1 MRENGTSN
9 HQRPCIHVRP
19 GAGCVEGL
27 LPAVYEAALVHSETH
42 HHRSNHGLQPDQS
55 TSAIIYVSIVVVF
68 YVVIIAVLVGTT
80 LRRRGLGSDEPEDTK
95 HLLLYDEKT
104 DSVTTTPAVP
114 TSKIH
119 EAGLLTV

>member
-1 MRENGTSN
+1 MRENVTN
-9 HQRPCIHVRP
+9 HHRPCVHLRP
-19 GAGCVEGL
+19 GGQCVEGL

-42 HHRSNHGLQPDQS
+42 HSGHHNPTDQS

-80 LRRRGLGSDEPEDTK
+80 LRRRGGGGEEVEEETR

-104 DSVTTTPAVP
+104 DSVTHTPAVP
-114 TSKIH
+114 ASRIH

>member
-1 MRENGTSN
+1 MRENGTTN
-9 HQRPCIHVRP
+9 HHRPCVHIRP
-19 GAGCVEGL
+19 GGDCVEGL

-42 HHRSNHGLQPDQS
+42 HHNPHHTPADQS

-80 LRRRGLGSDEPEDTK
+80 LRRRGQATEEAEETR

-104 DSVTTTPAVP
+104 DSVTQTPAVP
-114 TSKIH
+114 ASRIH

>member
-1 MRENGTSN
+1 MRENVTS
-9 HQRPCIHVRP
+9 HHRPCVHLRP
-19 GAGCVEGL
+19 GGDCVEGL

-42 HHRSNHGLQPDQS
+42 HHNNHHSPTDQS

-80 LRRRGLGSDEPEDTK
+80 LRRRGVGGEETEEEETR

-104 DSVTTTPAVP
+104 DSVTHTPAVP
-114 TSKIH
+114 ASRIH

>member
-1 MRENGTSN
+1 SMRENITSTTST
-9 HQRPCIHVRP
+9 HAPCVQLRP
-19 GAGCVEGL
+19 GSNCIEGL

-42 HHRSNHGLQPDQS
+42 HSHRLPPDQS

-80 LRRRGLGSDEPEDTK
+80 LRRRGLVQEEAEETR
-95 HLLLYDEKT
+95 HLLLYDDKT
-104 DSVTTTPAVP
+104 NKVTQTPAVP
-114 TSKIH
+114 TSRII

>member
-1 MRENGTSN
+1 MRLNATS
-9 HQRPCIHVRP
+9 HGQQPCIHIRP
-19 GAGCVEGL
+19 GGECVEGL

-42 HHRSNHGLQPDQS
+42 HHNPHHSPPDQS

-80 LRRRGLGSDEPEDTK
+80 LRRRGQANEEVEETR
-95 HLLLYDEKT
+95 HLLLYDEKNDCVMQT
-104 DSVTTTPAVP
+104 AAVP
-114 TSKIH
+114 TSRIQ